1 MRLGGGRRG
10 RLRSRL
16 LLLGSLGLL
25 RLVMADRATSRSAQ
39 HPVVAG
45 HMARNAAD
53 RRARYATGCIGR
65 QRRSQEHGKSKN
77 TN

>member
-10 RLRSRL
+10 GLRSW

-25 RLVMADRATSRSAQ
+25 RLMMADRATSRSAQ

-53 RRARYATGCIGR
+53 RRTRYATGCVSR